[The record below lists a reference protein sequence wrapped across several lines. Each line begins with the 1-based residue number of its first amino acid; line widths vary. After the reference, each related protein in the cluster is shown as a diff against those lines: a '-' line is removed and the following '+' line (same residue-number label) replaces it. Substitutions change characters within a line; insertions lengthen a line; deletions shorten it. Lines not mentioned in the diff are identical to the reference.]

1 MQETVYEQFI
11 DEMEKNGFRK
21 VRSVIDEI
29 YAKLSDDDETISVAA
44 HDCHMITIKGIRES
58 TTRDRKVTPP
68 HLISMKI
75 YSDNG
80 KELRSDDTIQ
90 FSIVELKH
98 KGLPTMEPDV
108 HSVVYYHYP
117 YRAML
122 AGVKLKK
129 GIAITKDKRLEIKIF
144 RSSNRLKIGKFE
156 MHLECDKWFKID
168 EKRNDKLTGLILDK

>member
-11 DEMEKNGFRK
+11 DEMERNGFRK
-21 VRSVIDEI
+21 VRSAIDEI
-29 YAKLSDDDETISVAA
+29 YAKLSDDDETISVTA

-75 YSDNG
+75 YSDGG
-80 KELRSDDTIQ
+80 KEAEPNDAVQ
-90 FSIVELKH
+90 FSVVSLEH
-98 KGLPTMEPDV
+98 KGLPTMEPDM
-108 HSVVYYHYP
+108 HTIIYYHYP

-129 GIAITKDKRLEIKIF
+129 GIAITKDKRFEIKIF
-144 RSSNRLKIGKFE
+144 RQSNRLKIGKFDLK
-156 MHLECDKWFKID
+156 LECDKWFKIY
-168 EKRNDKLTGLILDK
+168 EKRNNNVVK